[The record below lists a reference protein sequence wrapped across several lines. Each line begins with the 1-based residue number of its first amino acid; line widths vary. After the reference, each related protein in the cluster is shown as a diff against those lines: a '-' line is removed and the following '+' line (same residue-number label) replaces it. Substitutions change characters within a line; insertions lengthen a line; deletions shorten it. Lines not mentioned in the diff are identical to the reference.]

1 MTDTPTKPT
10 RVVDAHVHLWD
21 PARTDWY
28 PYLSQ
33 PGQLGEEGP
42 AAGEGSGSGMFRRF
56 DVATYASESA
66 QWNVE
71 KFVNVAA
78 ATGPHSI
85 DETLE
90 LNRTAADQGGPS
102 AIIGGLPPT
111 DTVADAVAL
120 LDRQMEAD
128 RFRGVRPMGPLDS
141 PVPDD
146 AVLGALRDRNLV
158 FELMAHPDQLEAAAR
173 RLADFP
179 DLTVVV
185 EHTGW
190 PRTNSDEEHTL
201 WRKGIAALAGLGQ
214 HVNCKL
220 SGLSMP
226 FGSMAFD
233 VCAPWLEYAME
244 MFGSGRS
251 MFASNFPV
259 DSAAGSFDD
268 LYTTFSAVTA
278 GLNDGAREE
287 VFALT
292 AERVYRI

>member
-1 MTDTPTKPT
+1 MTEKPA

-21 PARTDWY
+21 PANKDWY
-28 PYLSQ
+28 PYLAKAF
-33 PGQLGEEGP
+33 EEG
-42 AAGEGSGSGMFRRF
+42 GGTGMFRKF
-56 DVATYASESA
+56 DADIYRAESA

-78 ATGPHSI
+78 ATGPNSV

-90 LNRTAADQGGPS
+90 LDRNAGEHGGPT
-102 AIIGGLPPT
+102 AIIGGLPP
-111 DTVADAVAL
+111 ADSVGESIAL
-120 LDRQMEAD
+120 LDRQMQAP
-128 RFRGVRPMGPLDS
+128 RFRGVRPMGPLSD

-146 AVLGALRDRNLV
+146 AVLAALRDRQLV
-158 FELMAHPDQLEAAAR
+158 FELMAHPDQLAAAAAR
-173 RLADFP
+173 LEAFD

-190 PRTNSDEEHTL
+190 PRTNTEEERAL
-201 WRKGIAALAGLGQ
+201 WRTGIAALAGLGD
-214 HVNCKL
+214 HVVCKL

-226 FGSMAFD
+226 FGTMAPG
-233 VCAPWLEYAME
+233 VVRPWLEYALE
-244 MFGSGRS
+244 MFGAARC

-268 LYTTFSAVTA
+268 LYTTFDTVTSELDA
-278 GLNDGAREE
+278 GARER
-287 VFALT
+287 VFAAT